1 MGEPG
6 ERCDAGDLSGG
17 VTGRGASMGLASEDM
32 TADAEVTVT
41 LDTHTH
47 LSVAT
52 SQEISALGSQE
63 NASIK

>member
-32 TADAEVTVT
+32 TADAEVT
-41 LDTHTH
+41 LDTHTFPCR
-47 LSVAT
+47 LLRRSRAGIAGK
-52 SQEISALGSQE
+52 SLDKMK
-63 NASIK
+63 IK

>member
-32 TADAEVTVT
+32 TADTEVTVT
-41 LDTHTH
+41 LDTH
-47 LSVAT
+47 LSVST
-52 SQEISALGSQE
+52 SQEIVRWDRRK
-63 NASIK
+63 IPR